1 MCMWGEFT
9 KLVLVFFHLITG
21 GVSLRTH
28 NSNRVVNR
36 SSRFHTSAGLED
48 LKRGRCGNPTT
59 VLHSDPPSNNP
70 LGPLTTAKDCLLVG
84 KNGLVNPRMPPLPH
98 PDIVSPYI
106 QIKLGAS
113 SR

>member
-1 MCMWGEFT
+1 M
-9 KLVLVFFHLITG
+9 
-21 GVSLRTH
+21 RTH

-48 LKRGRCGNPTT
+48 LKRGGHGNPAAL
-59 VLHSDPPSNNP
+59 VQPGSPNSNP

-98 PDIVSPYI
+98 PDLVSPYI